1 LGYKTKNWTSGI
13 FSQYTWGIGG
23 WNGKNTPDASY
34 LSMLYFFIYNL
45 PDAWQIGFNPTITF
59 DNRASSGNKW
69 NVPIGPIVAKT
80 IKIGNVP
87 VKLQLGMEY
96 SVVHQDDFGQRAQIK
111 LNIIPV
117 IKSLVK
123 RPILGE

>member
-1 LGYKTKNWTSGI
+1 
-13 FSQYTWGIGG
+13 
-23 WNGKNTPDASY
+23 
-34 LSMLYFFIYNL
+34 MLYFFIYNL